1 MKNDKTIKRPIE
13 AVHYG
18 TYLQLDKILN
28 AQETVSSRYGESAHD
43 ETLFIIT
50 HQTYELWFKQI
61 LHDLDWVLNIMKE
74 KTLPDRQV
82 FQIVAKLERMR
93 LIFEL
98 LFGQLEILET
108 MTPLD
113 FLDFRNYLAPA
124 SGFQSIQFRLVEAKL
139 GLKRENRLFPGEG
152 QGLRLTSEEEKHLR
166 QVELD
171 AGLFKLVED
180 WLERMPFL
188 KRGHFD
194 FWQQYKN
201 AVDKMLTTDQ
211 EQIQNH
217 PQLTEKEKKRELESL
232 ELSRKSFASLLEKK
246 DGPMIDEKRKHLSP
260 TASLAALFI
269 QLYRDEP
276 ILNGPFR
283 LITALINLDEGLTS
297 WRARH
302 AMMAHRM
309 LGIKIGTG
317 GSSGHQYLKATV
329 EKNRI
334 FEDFFN
340 LSTFLIPRRDLPE
353 LPADLRR
360 ELGLH
365 FHE

>member
-1 MKNDKTIKRPIE
+1 
-13 AVHYG
+13 
-18 TYLQLDKILN
+18 
-28 AQETVSSRYGESAHD
+28 
-43 ETLFIIT
+43 
-50 HQTYELWFKQI
+50 
-61 LHDLDWVLNIMKE
+61 
-74 KTLPDRQV
+74 
-82 FQIVAKLERMR
+82 
-93 LIFEL
+93 
-98 LFGQLEILET
+98 
-108 MTPLD
+108 
-113 FLDFRNYLAPA
+113 
-124 SGFQSIQFRLVEAKL
+124 
-139 GLKRENRLFPGEG
+139 
-152 QGLRLTSEEEKHLR
+152 
-166 QVELD
+166 
-171 AGLFKLVED
+171 
-180 WLERMPFL
+180 
-188 KRGHFD
+188 
-194 FWQQYKN
+194 
-201 AVDKMLTTDQ
+201 MLTTDQ